1 MSTHSANHD
10 LTERDPEDAPDRDS
24 AGDYLIAAWREV
36 RTLPAFSDMRLPE
49 GEFLQE
55 EGEVYGSQT
64 ATLYGLFGIGRDGAI
79 EYAAAM
85 ERYWSAVRM
94 AVRGMR

>member
-1 MSTHSANHD
+1 MSNQFIPGYGHD
-10 LTERDPEDAPDRDS
+10 PTQCDADRNT
-24 AGDYLIAAWREV
+24 AGDYLLAAAQEV
-36 RTLPAFSDMRLPE
+36 RRQPAFSDMRLPE

-64 ATLYGLFGIGRDGAI
+64 ATLYGLFDFGRDAAI
-79 EYAAAM
+79 EYANAM
-85 ERYWSAVRM
+85 ERFWSAVGT